1 MGRDLPS
8 EPPRGRVFLC
18 LESARCSWELHRDA
32 SRARTRDLPRL
43 PWPFL
48 SEDLGR
54 EAQPGEASAGVPLP
68 RQGSRDGAGAPCA
81 WVSPSSRQG
90 AATPPGLQDHPGTPF
105 ASGHWGQEP
114 PAQRCETAPCP
125 LCGGFSFPQLPSPP
139 SSPSPRC
146 FTVRGNLLTS
156 QPAPKR
162 GAPGCCP
169 GSCCVGVS
177 SSLFE
182 S

>member
-90 AATPPGLQDHPGTPF
+90 AATPPGCRTIQAPRLLQVTGGRSRLPNAVRPLPALCVGASPSPSCHRLPAALRPAVLPCEGTSLPH
-105 ASGHWGQEP
+105 SPHQRGEP
-114 PAQRCETAPCP
+114 PAA
-125 LCGGFSFPQLPSPP
+125 
-139 SSPSPRC
+139 
-146 FTVRGNLLTS
+146 
-156 QPAPKR
+156 
-162 GAPGCCP
+162 APGAAAS
-169 GSCCVGVS
+169 G
-177 SSLFE
+177 
-182 S
+182 